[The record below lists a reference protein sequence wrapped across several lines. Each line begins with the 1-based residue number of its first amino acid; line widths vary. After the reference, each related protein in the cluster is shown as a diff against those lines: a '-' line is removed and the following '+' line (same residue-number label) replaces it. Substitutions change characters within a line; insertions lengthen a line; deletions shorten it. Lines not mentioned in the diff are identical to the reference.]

1 MKKLMIIAAI
11 VSGMLMPAQVFANN
25 DRGERKVANGV
36 ERVNVDH
43 NRVKD
48 NKNGKDVKD
57 VAPKPAPAPIANK
70 PKPAPA
76 PIANKPKPAPAP
88 VAHKPKPA
96 PAPVVHNPKPAPMVN
111 HNHCAPAPVVHHHD
125 CDDGVVEAA
134 AVIVG
139 LVGLISALAN

>member
-25 DRGERKVANGV
+25 DRSERKVAKGV
-36 ERVNVDH
+36 ERVDVDH

-48 NKNGKDVKD
+48 NKNGKDVKN
-57 VAPKPAPAPIANK
+57 VAPKPAPAPVANK

-76 PIANKPKPAPAP
+76 L
-88 VAHKPKPA
+88 VVHKLKPA
-96 PAPVVHNPKPAPMVN
+96 PAPVVHNPKPAPVVN

>member
-25 DRGERKVANGV
+25 DRGERKVAKGV

-48 NKNGKDVKD
+48 NKNGKDVKHD
-57 VAPKPAPAPIANK
+57 APKPAPAPV
-70 PKPAPA
+70 
-76 PIANKPKPAPAP
+76 ANKPKPAPAP
-88 VAHKPKPA
+88 VVHKPKPA
-96 PAPVVHNPKPAPMVN
+96 PAPVVHHHCPAPAVV
-111 HNHCAPAPVVHHHD
+111 HHHCNPAPVVHHHD

-139 LVGLISALAN
+139 LVGLISAIAN